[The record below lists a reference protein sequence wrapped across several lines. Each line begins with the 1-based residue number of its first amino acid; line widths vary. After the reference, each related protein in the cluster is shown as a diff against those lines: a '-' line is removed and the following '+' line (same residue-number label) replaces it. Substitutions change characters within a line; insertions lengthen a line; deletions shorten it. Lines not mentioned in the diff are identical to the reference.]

1 MKMKLCIYILSSSEQ
16 YIYVGDTKK
25 LKGGEGGLYI
35 SGKTCLLIWILDTS
49 WGNKRSWL
57 DKNLENNCLTTFPVL
72 YGLQLISMK
81 KK

>member
-35 SGKTCLLIWILDTS
+35 SGKLACLFGFWIQVGGTK
-49 WGNKRSWL
+49 G
-57 DKNLENNCLTTFPVL
+57 V
-72 YGLQLISMK
+72 G
-81 KK
+81 